1 MANDRR
7 WWERLRADTLLVDTL
22 VAIALLV
29 LTVVQIGLGEPPGGS
44 RGAAL
49 LFAPAV
55 TLPLAWRRRVPLAAL
70 VVIAAAV
77 VAQSLVAAPPV
88 SFGTFLALM
97 LAVYSV
103 AAHCGRREAL
113 AGAAIGAVAAGVQGL
128 REPGEASAFEV
139 VYGVVYFG
147 GAWVLGRALRRRR
160 LATVELQGRAAR
172 LEREREERARAAV
185 AEERGRIARELHDVI
200 AHSMSVIVVQA
211 GAAEQ
216 VLERDPARAR
226 GALRSIRRAGNDAL
240 EEMRRL
246 LGILRHEDE
255 ELTLAP
261 QPSIA
266 RLDELLGQARAGGL
280 PVELVVDGQPRQLAP
295 GVELAA
301 YRIVQ
306 EALTNSRKH
315 AGAAHA
321 RVIVRYA
328 PDALELDVV
337 DNGRPSQPGE
347 GTGHG
352 LVGMRERA
360 ALYGGVLEAGARPEG
375 GFAVHARLPLDPSR
389 P

>member
-1 MANDRR
+1 MADDRR
-7 WWERLRADTLLVDTL
+7 WLERLRADTLLVDAL
-22 VAIALLV
+22 VAAALLL
-29 LTVVQIGLGEPPGGS
+29 LTVVQVGFAEPPSGS
-44 RGAAL
+44 RSAAL
-49 LFAPAV
+49 LFAPAT
-55 TLPLAWRRRVPLAAL
+55 TLPLAWRRRVPLAVLA
-70 VVIAAAV
+70 VVAAAT
-77 VAQSLVAAPPV
+77 VAQSLVAVPPV
-88 SFGTFLALM
+88 SFGTFLAM
-97 LAVYSV
+97 LLAIYSV
-103 AAHCGRREAL
+103 AAHSGRREAL
-113 AGAAIGAVAAGVQGL
+113 VGAAIGAVAVTVQGL
-128 REPGEASAFEV
+128 REAGDASAFEA
-139 VYGVVYFG
+139 VYGIVYFG

-160 LATVELQGRAAR
+160 LASLELQGRAAR
-172 LEREREERARAAV
+172 LEWEREERARAAV
-185 AEERGRIARELHDVI
+185 AEERARIARELHDVI

-216 VLERDPARAR
+216 ILDTDPARAR
-226 GALRSIRRAGNDAL
+226 EALRSIRRAGNDAL

-246 LGILRHEDE
+246 LGILRRADE

-266 RLDELLGQARAGGL
+266 RLDELLRQARAGGL
-280 PVELVVDGQPRQLAP
+280 PVELVVDGQPRPLAP

-315 AGAAHA
+315 AGAGHA
-321 RVIVRYA
+321 KVIVRYA

-337 DNGRPSQPGE
+337 DNGRPSQAGE

-360 ALYGGVLEAGARPEG
+360 ALYGGVLEAAARPEG

-389 P
+389 S

>member
-1 MANDRR
+1 MANDSR
-7 WWERLRADTLLVDTL
+7 WWERLRVNTLLVDGL
-22 VAIALLV
+22 VAVALLL
-29 LTVVQIGLGEPPGGS
+29 LTVVQVGFGEPPGGS
-44 RGAAL
+44 RSAAL
-49 LFAPAV
+49 LFAPAA
-55 TLPLAWRRRVPLAAL
+55 TLPLTWRRRVPLTAL
-70 VVIAAAV
+70 AVIAAAV
-77 VAQSLVAAPPV
+77 VAQSLATVPPV

-97 LAVYSV
+97 LAIYSV
-103 AAHCGRREAL
+103 AAHGGRREAL
-113 AGAAIGAVAAGVQGL
+113 AGAAIGAVTVTVQGL
-128 REPGEASAFEV
+128 REAGDASAFEV
-139 VYGVVYFG
+139 VYGIVYFG

-160 LATVELQGRAAR
+160 LATVELQDRAAQ
-172 LEREREERARAAV
+172 LEREREEQARAAV

-216 VLERDPARAR
+216 ILDHDTARAR
-226 GALRSIRRAGNDAL
+226 EALRLIRRAGNDAL
-240 EEMRRL
+240 DEMRRL
-246 LGILRHEDE
+246 LGILRRDDE

-280 PVELVVDGQPRQLAP
+280 PVELVVDGQPRRLAP

-301 YRIVQ
+301 YRIIQ

-315 AGAAHA
+315 AGAARA
-321 RVIVRYA
+321 EVIVRYA

-337 DNGRPSQPGE
+337 DNGRAARQGE

-360 ALYGGVLEAGARPEG
+360 ALYGGVLEAGARPGG
-375 GFAVHARLPLDPSR
+375 GFSVHARLPLDPSR

>member
-1 MANDRR
+1 
-7 WWERLRADTLLVDTL
+7 
-22 VAIALLV
+22 
-29 LTVVQIGLGEPPGGS
+29 
-44 RGAAL
+44 
-49 LFAPAV
+49 
-55 TLPLAWRRRVPLAAL
+55 
-70 VVIAAAV
+70 
-77 VAQSLVAAPPV
+77 
-88 SFGTFLALM
+88 
-97 LAVYSV
+97 
-103 AAHCGRREAL
+103 
-113 AGAAIGAVAAGVQGL
+113 
-128 REPGEASAFEV
+128 
-139 VYGVVYFG
+139 VVYFG

-160 LATVELQGRAAR
+160 LATVELRDRAAR

-216 VLERDPARAR
+216 ILEHDPARAR
-226 GALRSIRRAGNDAL
+226 EALRSIRRAGNDAL

-315 AGAAHA
+315 ARAASA
-321 RVIVRYA
+321 QVTVRYA

-337 DNGRPSQPGE
+337 DNGRPARPSG

>member
-1 MANDRR
+1 MANDSS
-7 WWERLRADTLLVDTL
+7 WWERLRADALVVDASVAATLLL
-22 VAIALLV
+22 
-29 LTVVQIGLGEPPGGS
+29 LTVVQIGFGELPSGS
-44 RGAAL
+44 RSAAL
-49 LFAPAV
+49 LFAPATTV
-55 TLPLAWRRRVPLAAL
+55 PLAWRRRAPLAAL
-70 VVIAAAV
+70 AVIAAAV

-97 LAVYSV
+97 LATYSV
-103 AAHCGRREAL
+103 AAHGDRREAL
-113 AGAAIGAVAAGVQGL
+113 VGAAIGAVAASVQGL
-128 REPGEASAFEV
+128 REPGDASAFEV
-139 VYGVVYFG
+139 VYGIVYFG

-160 LATVELQGRAAR
+160 LATVELRDRAAR
-172 LEREREERARAAV
+172 LEHEREARARAAV

-216 VLERDPARAR
+216 ILEGDPARAR
-226 GALRSIRRAGNDAL
+226 EALGSIRRAGNDAL

-246 LGILRHEDE
+246 LGILRRDDE

-266 RLDELLGQARAGGL
+266 RLEELLGQTQAGGL

-295 GVELAA
+295 GVELTA
-301 YRIVQ
+301 YHIVQ

-321 RVIVRYA
+321 QVIVRYA

-337 DNGRPSQPGE
+337 DDGRAAQPGE

-360 ALYGGVLEAGARPEG
+360 ALYGGVLKAGARPEG

>member
-1 MANDRR
+1 MASESR
-7 WWERLRADTLLVDTL
+7 WRERLRADTLLVDAL
-22 VAIALLV
+22 GAVALLL
-29 LTVVQIGLGEPPGGS
+29 LTVVQVGFGEPPSGS
-44 RGAAL
+44 RSAAL
-49 LFAPAV
+49 LFAPAI
-55 TLPLAWRRRVPLAAL
+55 TLPLAWRRRVPLAVLA
-70 VVIAAAV
+70 VVAAAT
-77 VAQSLVAAPPV
+77 VAQSLVATPPV
-88 SFGTFLALM
+88 SFGTFLAM
-97 LAVYSV
+97 LLAIYSV
-103 AAHCGRREAL
+103 AAHGGRLEAL
-113 AGAAIGAVAAGVQGL
+113 VGAAIGAVAVTVQGL

-139 VYGVVYFG
+139 VYGIVYFG

-160 LATVELQGRAAR
+160 LATVELRGRAAR

-216 VLERDPARAR
+216 ILERDPARAR
-226 GALRSIRRAGNDAL
+226 EALRSIRRAGNDAL
-240 EEMRRL
+240 AEMRRL

-280 PVELVVDGQPRQLAP
+280 PVELVVDGQPRPLAP

-306 EALTNSRKH
+306 EALTNTRKH
-315 AGAAHA
+315 AGAGHA
-321 RVIVRYA
+321 KVVVRYA

-337 DNGRPSQPGE
+337 DDGRPGGAGD

-352 LVGMRERA
+352 LVGMRERV

-375 GFAVHARLPLDPSR
+375 GFVVHARLPLDPSR

>member
-1 MANDRR
+1 
-7 WWERLRADTLLVDTL
+7 
-22 VAIALLV
+22 
-29 LTVVQIGLGEPPGGS
+29 
-44 RGAAL
+44 
-49 LFAPAV
+49 
-55 TLPLAWRRRVPLAAL
+55 
-70 VVIAAAV
+70 
-77 VAQSLVAAPPV
+77 
-88 SFGTFLALM
+88 
-97 LAVYSV
+97 
-103 AAHCGRREAL
+103 
-113 AGAAIGAVAAGVQGL
+113 
-128 REPGEASAFEV
+128 
-139 VYGVVYFG
+139 
-147 GAWVLGRALRRRR
+147 VLGRALRRRR
-160 LATVELQGRAAR
+160 LAAAELQDRAAR
-172 LEREREERARAAV
+172 LEQEREERARAAV

-216 VLERDPARAR
+216 ILGNDPARAR
-226 GALRSIRRAGNDAL
+226 EALRSIRRAGNDVL
-240 EEMRRL
+240 DEMRRL
-246 LGILRHEDE
+246 LGILRREDE

-280 PVELVVDGQPRQLAP
+280 PVELVVHRQPRQLAP

-321 RVIVRYA
+321 QVIRYA

-337 DNGRPSQPGE
+337 DDGRAAQQGG

-360 ALYGGVLEAGARPEG
+360 VLYGGVLEAGARPGG
-375 GFAVHARLPLDPSR
+375 GFAVHARLPLGPR
-389 P
+389 PPMTRVVIADDQALVRGGFRMILEAQPDMEAAGRPR

>member
-1 MANDRR
+1 MASESHWR
-7 WWERLRADTLLVDTL
+7 ERLRADTLLVDAL
-22 VAIALLV
+22 VAVALLL
-29 LTVVQIGLGEPPGGS
+29 LTMVQVGFGEPPSGS
-44 RGAAL
+44 RSAAL
-49 LFAPAV
+49 LFAPAI

-70 VVIAAAV
+70 AVITAAT
-77 VAQSLVAAPPV
+77 VAQSLVTAPPV

-97 LAVYSV
+97 VAIYSV
-103 AAHCGRREAL
+103 AAHGGRREAL
-113 AGAAIGAVAAGVQGL
+113 VGAAIGAVAVTVQGL
-128 REPGEASAFEV
+128 REPGDASAFEA
-139 VYGVVYFG
+139 VYGIVYFG

-160 LATVELQGRAAR
+160 LATVELQDRAAQ

-216 VLERDPARAR
+216 ILEHDPARAR
-226 GALRSIRRAGNDAL
+226 EALHSIRRAGNDAL

-246 LGILRHEDE
+246 LGILRRDDE

-266 RLDELLGQARAGGL
+266 RLDELLGQVRAGGL

-337 DNGRPSQPGE
+337 DNGRPSQPAE

-352 LVGMRERA
+352 LIGMRERA
-360 ALYGGVLEAGARPEG
+360 ALYGGVLEAGARAEG

>member
-1 MANDRR
+1 M
-7 WWERLRADTLLVDTL
+7 
-22 VAIALLV
+22 
-29 LTVVQIGLGEPPGGS
+29 
-44 RGAAL
+44 
-49 LFAPAV
+49 
-55 TLPLAWRRRVPLAAL
+55 
-70 VVIAAAV
+70 
-77 VAQSLVAAPPV
+77 
-88 SFGTFLALM
+88 
-97 LAVYSV
+97 
-103 AAHCGRREAL
+103 
-113 AGAAIGAVAAGVQGL
+113 
-128 REPGEASAFEV
+128 
-139 VYGVVYFG
+139 VYFG

-160 LATVELQGRAAR
+160 LATVELRDRAAR

-216 VLERDPARAR
+216 ILEHDPARAR
-226 GALRSIRRAGNDAL
+226 EALRSIRRAGTDAL

-266 RLDELLGQARAGGL
+266 RLNELLGQARAGGL

-315 AGAAHA
+315 AGTAHA
-321 RVIVRYA
+321 KVIVRYA

-337 DNGRPSQPGE
+337 DDGRAARKGE

-375 GFAVHARLPLDPSR
+375 GFAVHARLPLDPPGRDLGRHRRR
-389 P
+389 PGPGPRWLPHDSGGPARHRGRRRGRRRLPGGRPGPPAPAGRRADGHPHAGPRRDRGDPAAAR

>member
-1 MANDRR
+1 
-7 WWERLRADTLLVDTL
+7 
-22 VAIALLV
+22 
-29 LTVVQIGLGEPPGGS
+29 
-44 RGAAL
+44 
-49 LFAPAV
+49 
-55 TLPLAWRRRVPLAAL
+55 
-70 VVIAAAV
+70 
-77 VAQSLVAAPPV
+77 
-88 SFGTFLALM
+88 
-97 LAVYSV
+97 
-103 AAHCGRREAL
+103 
-113 AGAAIGAVAAGVQGL
+113 
-128 REPGEASAFEV
+128 
-139 VYGVVYFG
+139 VVYFG

-160 LATVELQGRAAR
+160 LATVELRDRAAR
-172 LEREREERARAAV
+172 LEQEREERARAAV

-216 VLERDPARAR
+216 VLEHDPARATE
-226 GALRSIRRAGNDAL
+226 ALRSIRRAGTDAL

-266 RLDELLGQARAGGL
+266 RIDELLGQARAGGL
-280 PVELVVDGQPRQLAP
+280 PVELVVDGRPRQLAP

-321 RVIVRYA
+321 QVTVRYA

-337 DNGRPSQPGE
+337 DDGRPSQPVE

>member
-1 MANDRR
+1 M
-7 WWERLRADTLLVDTL
+7 
-22 VAIALLV
+22 
-29 LTVVQIGLGEPPGGS
+29 
-44 RGAAL
+44 
-49 LFAPAV
+49 
-55 TLPLAWRRRVPLAAL
+55 
-70 VVIAAAV
+70 
-77 VAQSLVAAPPV
+77 
-88 SFGTFLALM
+88 
-97 LAVYSV
+97 
-103 AAHCGRREAL
+103 
-113 AGAAIGAVAAGVQGL
+113 
-128 REPGEASAFEV
+128 
-139 VYGVVYFG
+139 
-147 GAWVLGRALRRRR
+147 LGRALRRRR
-160 LATVELQGRAAR
+160 LATAELQGRAAQLGR
-172 LEREREERARAAV
+172 DREERARAAV

-216 VLERDPARAR
+216 ILAHDPNRAR
-226 GALRSIRRAGNDAL
+226 EALRTIRRAGNDAL
-240 EEMRRL
+240 DEMRRL
-246 LGILRHEDE
+246 LGILRQDGDE
-255 ELTLAP
+255 LALAP

-266 RLDELLGQARAGGL
+266 RLEELLRQVRAGGL

-321 RVIVRYA
+321 QVTVRYA

-337 DNGRPSQPGE
+337 DDGRAAGQGE

-352 LVGMRERA
+352 LVGMRERT

>member
-1 MANDRR
+1 MASDSHR
-7 WWERLRADTLLVDTL
+7 WERLRADTLLVDAL
-22 VAIALLV
+22 IAVALLL
-29 LTVVQIGLGEPPGGS
+29 LTVLQVGLGAPSGGS
-44 RGAAL
+44 RTAAL
-49 LFAPAV
+49 LFAPAT

-70 VVIAAAV
+70 GVIAAAV
-77 VAQSLVAAPPV
+77 IAQSLATVPPV
-88 SFGTFLALM
+88 SFGTFLAM
-97 LAVYSV
+97 LLAIYSV
-103 AAHCGRREAL
+103 AAHGGRREAL
-113 AGAAIGAVAAGVQGL
+113 VGAAIGAVAVIVQGL
-128 REPGEASAFEV
+128 REAGDASAFEV
-139 VYGVVYFG
+139 VYGIVYFG

-160 LATVELQGRAAR
+160 LASLELQGRAAR

-216 VLERDPARAR
+216 ILENDSARAR
-226 GALRSIRRAGNDAL
+226 EALRSIRRAGNDAL

-246 LGILRHEDE
+246 LGILRHDDE

-280 PVELVVDGQPRQLAP
+280 PVELVVDGQPRRLAP

-315 AGAAHA
+315 AGAASA
-321 RVIVRYA
+321 QVIVRYA

-337 DNGRPSQPGE
+337 DNGRPSQTGE
-347 GTGHG
+347 GAGHG

>member
-1 MANDRR
+1 MANGGR
-7 WWERLRADTLLVDTL
+7 WLDRLRVETLLVDGLTA
-22 VAIALLV
+22 VALLALV
-29 LTVVQIGLGEPPGGS
+29 VVQAGFDEPSGGS
-44 RGAAL
+44 QTAAL

-55 TLPLAWRRRVPLAAL
+55 TLPLTWRRRAPLTVL
-70 VVIAAAV
+70 VMVAGAV
-77 VAQSLVAAPPV
+77 VAQALVTVPPV
-88 SFGTFLALM
+88 SFGTFLAVL
-97 LAVYSV
+97 LAVYTV
-103 AAHCGRREAL
+103 AAHTRRREAL
-113 AGAAIGAVAAGVQGL
+113 AGAAIGAIAVAVQGV
-128 REPGEASAFEV
+128 REPGDASAFEA
-139 VYGVVYFG
+139 VYGIVYFG

-160 LATVELQGRAAR
+160 LTAVELRNRAAR
-172 LEREREERARAAV
+172 LEREREERARVAV

-216 VLERDPARAR
+216 ILEHDPVRAR
-226 GALRSIRRAGNDAL
+226 EALGSIRRAGNDAL

-321 RVIVRYA
+321 RVIIRYA

-360 ALYGGVLEAGARPEG
+360 ALYGGVLEAGAGPEG

-389 P
+389 S

>member
-7 WWERLRADTLLVDTL
+7 WWERLRADTLLVDAL

-29 LTVVQIGLGEPPGGS
+29 LTVVQVGLGEPPAGS

-70 VVIAAAV
+70 AVIAAAV

-97 LAVYSV
+97 LAIYSV
-103 AAHCGRREAL
+103 AAHGGRREAL

-128 REPGEASAFEV
+128 REPGDASAFEA

-160 LATVELQGRAAR
+160 LATVELQDRAAQ

-216 VLERDPARAR
+216 ILEHDPARAR
-226 GALRSIRRAGNDAL
+226 EALLSIRCAGNDAL

-266 RLDELLGQARAGGL
+266 RLDELLEQVRAGGL

-360 ALYGGVLEAGARPEG
+360 VLYGGVLEAGARPEG